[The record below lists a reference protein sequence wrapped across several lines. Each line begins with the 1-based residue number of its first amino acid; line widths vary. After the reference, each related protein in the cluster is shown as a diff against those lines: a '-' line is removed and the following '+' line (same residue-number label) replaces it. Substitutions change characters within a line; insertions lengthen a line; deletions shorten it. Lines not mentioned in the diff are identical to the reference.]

1 MKTPNTPHNTSDT
14 STNTVAQAQG
24 QETAASMNSLSLTPF
39 SLSHTL
45 DVFTFQAWVNT
56 QQGGTVFQYCDQA
69 NNPCFTV
76 QITPLGHIDIRVNS
90 QLLQIDTI
98 STLGGLNDG
107 YWHLLS
113 ITYQYHE
120 LSCFIDGDQIH
131 LQQHTTPLTDE
142 AKLKTEKQATAT
154 FDGEIVNINLIE
166 TCLTDTEILDCY
178 LHPQQQA
185 ALIDS
190 NLYIYPK
197 QHSKQTLSLMPAQ
210 LARQEVMLIIFNDT
224 EYNFS
229 KQNLNSNNF
238 NKQLPSIIPA
248 HERCAYMI
256 ESSSDNWPHF
266 IYKANYQAKESTDIK
281 LSFDILKSLTPHRS
295 QIDLQLSNELEFDCF
310 ISQSTSNRLTAE
322 IRISENVVTRQAK
335 HFMRFINEV
344 RSHIASDNIITDGQY
359 YAEQDFWVSTGQQM
373 LAYENAC
380 QLFNRRLQK
389 RPLAIIKC
397 RTSQEVKLVYKTAV
411 DYHLAISVRSSGHDH
426 EGESGET
433 NSIVIDLSLMNS
445 IELDPISGIVAV
457 GPGCT
462 MQALTSY
469 LAQKGLMLPH
479 STSASHAL
487 AGFIMGGG
495 WGPWCRKYGMCCE
508 SLVQAEIVLG
518 VGETQVVSAANK
530 PELLWALKGGG
541 GLSYGIVTRFF
552 IQTFALPPSL
562 LKFEL
567 EWNPYQQDS
576 QQLRETTPTLRLLE
590 RWEQIILAD
599 NLPCLLGTNLKIQ
612 AKPTVLPGVK
622 PPLNTGVQ
630 DPQEAKHN
638 CIMYGYWEGNPAS
651 LAHFI
656 KTQFSEVGLKPK
668 RVQMAAM
675 GGLSQSY
682 GDELMESWNREAIR
696 DLQPVLNHRMAELIN
711 DTDIQLYENQ
721 RQHSQDLLKPAPH
734 RVTSRLAHAQ
744 GLKQGHIALIDS
756 LTSSQLIDG
765 NRQLGLFTY
774 VTLSAI
780 AGDFY
785 RTLGEVQKSQ
795 SAFPY
800 KEQAYIIQYQA
811 WWNSE
816 LQEQAL
822 MQVNS
827 VYPRVN
833 KALDWIDTCRDASIA
848 NSSGAFISFKD
859 NTIPTARYFGQ
870 NYQMLQ
876 QVKAS
881 YCQDPLNHF
890 RSRKS
895 IV

>member
-1 MKTPNTPHNTSDT
+1 MKTSKSVNPHSDKPIRALADT
-14 STNTVAQAQG
+14 QAQTT
-24 QETAASMNSLSLTPF
+24 QTRVADTFALNTAA
-39 SLSHTL
+39 L
-45 DVFTFQAWVNT
+45 DVFTFQAWVKT
-56 QQGGTVFQYCDQA
+56 QEGGLVFQYCCET
-69 NNPCFTV
+69 NNTGFRVT
-76 QITPLGHIDIRVNS
+76 INALGHIETRVNS
-90 QLLQIDTI
+90 QLLHIDTI
-98 STLGGLNDG
+98 STLGGINDD

-120 LSCFIDGDQIH
+120 IKCFIDGNEIH
-131 LQQHTTPLTDE
+131 LQQQPTPLTE
-142 AKLKTEKQATAT
+142 ETKLKPLMDNFVA
-154 FDGEIVNINLIE
+154 FNGELLNISLIE
-166 TCLTDTEILDCY
+166 QCLSESEILDCY
-178 LHPQQQA
+178 LNPHNQSK
-185 ALIDS
+185 LIDC
-190 NLYIYPK
+190 NLNIYPK
-197 QHSKQTLSLMPAQ
+197 KQSKTNTSLTSYHST
-210 LARQEVMLIIFNDT
+210 RQEVMLIIFNDT
-224 EYNFS
+224 EYEFS
-229 KQNLNSNNF
+229 KQSLNTNNF
-238 NKQLPSIIPA
+238 NKQLSNIIPA

-266 IYKANYQAKESTDIK
+266 IYKANYRAEDRADIE
-281 LSFDILKSLTPHRS
+281 LSFDILKSLTPNRS
-295 QIDLQLSNELEFDCF
+295 HINLQLSNELEFDCF
-310 ISQSTSNRLTAE
+310 ISQSTSSRLTAE

-344 RSHIASDNIITDGQY
+344 RSHIASKYIITDGQY

-389 RPLAIIKC
+389 KPLAIIKC
-397 RTSQEVKLVYKTAV
+397 RSSQEVKLVYKTAV

-433 NSIVIDLSLMNS
+433 NSVVIDLELMNG

-457 GPGCT
+457 EPGCT
-462 MQALTSY
+462 MQTLTSY

-518 VGETQVVSAANK
+518 IGETQVVSAANK

-552 IQTFALPPSL
+552 IRTFALPPSL

-567 EWNPYQQDS
+567 EWNPHLKDN
-576 QQLRETTPTLRLLE
+576 QQLQANTPTLSLLE
-590 RWEQIILAD
+590 RWEQVILAD

-612 AKPTVLPGVK
+612 AKPAGLPEVK
-622 PPLNTGVQ
+622 PSLSTGEQ

-656 KTQFSEVGLKPK
+656 KTQFSAVGLKPN
-668 RVQMAAM
+668 RVQIASM
-675 GGLSQSY
+675 GGLTQSY
-682 GDELMESWNREAIR
+682 GDELMESWNREAIQ
-696 DLQPVLNHRMAELIN
+696 DLQPALNHRMTELIN
-711 DTDIQLYENQ
+711 DTDIQLYKNQ
-721 RQHSQDLLKPAPH
+721 RQHSQDLLRPAPH
-734 RVTSRLAHAQ
+734 RVTSRLAHTQ
-744 GLKQGHIALIDS
+744 GLKQGHISLIDS

-780 AGDFY
+780 SGDFY

-833 KALDWIDTCRDASIA
+833 KALDWIDTCRDATIA
-848 NSSGAFISFKD
+848 NSSGAFINFKD